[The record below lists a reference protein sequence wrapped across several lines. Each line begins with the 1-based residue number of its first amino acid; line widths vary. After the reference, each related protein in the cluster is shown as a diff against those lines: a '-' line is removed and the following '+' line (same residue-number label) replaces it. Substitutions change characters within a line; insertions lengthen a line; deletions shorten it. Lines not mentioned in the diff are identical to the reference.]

1 MPPKTKKKPPLAWK
15 RGDGWIQFTPPRHH
29 PCNKEW
35 QQKKEKEEYDSSKD
49 HR

>member
-1 MPPKTKKKPPLAWK
+1 MPNIPVWK
-15 RGDGWIQFTPPRHH
+15 RGDGWVQFTPPRHH
-29 PCNKEW
+29 PCYKEW